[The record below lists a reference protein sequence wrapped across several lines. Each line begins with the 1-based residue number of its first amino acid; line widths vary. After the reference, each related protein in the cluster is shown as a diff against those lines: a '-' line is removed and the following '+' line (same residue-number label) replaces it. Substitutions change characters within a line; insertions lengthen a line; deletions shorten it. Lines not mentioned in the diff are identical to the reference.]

1 MIQKLL
7 FRVTVLFIYYSFIEL
22 ILSLPN
28 LIFFLD
34 IQLIQS
40 YHRYN
45 TLNYRTEQN
54 RRDFKSK
61 YVVVQV

>member
-34 IQLIQS
+34 IQLIEL

-45 TLNYRTEQN
+45 TLKYTTEQN